1 MGGVAL
7 GAFIMYHNRKPRDK
21 YILNQIRELIIDN
34 KISIRKIMATL
45 AELNTKIDELE
56 ATVNAEQ
63 EQITAAISGLQ
74 TTIDELRA
82 QLEDQDTAA
91 IQAAIDR
98 LDAIKAD
105 LESTVADE
113 EEPPVDEE
121 PPVEEDPENS
131 GNF

>member
-1 MGGVAL
+1 METIFTFIGGVAF
-7 GAFIMYHNRKPRDK
+7 GAFLMFHNRKPRDK

-34 KISIRKIMATL
+34 KIQTRKIMATL
-45 AELNTKIDELE
+45 AELNAKIDELE

-74 TTIDELRA
+74 ATIDELRA
-82 QLEDQDTAA
+82 QLEDQDPAA

-113 EEPPVDEE
+113 EEPEE
-121 PPVEEDPENS
+121 PEEPTV
-131 GNF
+131 